1 MADTEPNYNASFYSR
16 LFNITE
22 RRIQQLVTEGVIPRA
37 ARGKYP
43 LIGTI
48 RGYVTYLQ
56 ERTLG
61 DGVVR
66 IDYQQEKAGLLQA
79 QREKAQLE
87 LAELKGEL
95 SRNDDVARAWADLV
109 LAFRAKLLAMPGN
122 LVTLLDTAEDQ
133 VAREA
138 LARDLVEGALDELAS
153 DGLPEVGDEDIEPN
167 AEVDATAAAIAS

>member
-1 MADTEPNYNASFYSR
+1 MADNEPNYNASFYGR
-16 LFNITE
+16 LFNLTE
-22 RRIQQLVTEGVIPRA
+22 RRIQQLAADGVIPRA

-61 DGVVR
+61 EGVVH
-66 IDYQQEKAGLLQA
+66 IDYQQEKAGLLKA

-95 SRNDDVARAWADLV
+95 SRNEDVARAWADLV
-109 LAFRAKLLAMPGN
+109 LAFRAKLLALPGV
-122 LVTLLDTAEDQ
+122 LVTLLDTADDQ

-138 LARDLVEGALDELAS
+138 LARDLVEGALDELANT
-153 DGLPEVGDEDIEPN
+153 GLTEIGDEDSESN
-167 AEVDATAAAIAS
+167 ADAGTPAAAVAR